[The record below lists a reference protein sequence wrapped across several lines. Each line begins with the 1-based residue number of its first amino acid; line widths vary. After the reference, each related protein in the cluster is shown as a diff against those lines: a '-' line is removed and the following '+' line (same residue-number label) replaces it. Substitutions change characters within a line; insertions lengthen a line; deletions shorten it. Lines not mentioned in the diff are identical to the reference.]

1 MNKKSLLNLFSWL
14 AIFGNVIFIFW
25 IIYNGLDEGFSA
37 APVQIA
43 SYLGLTLLLLLN
55 TIIIWRKHL

>member
-14 AIFGNVIFIFW
+14 AIFGNVIFILW
-25 IIYNGLDEGFSA
+25 IIYNGIDEGLSA

-43 SYLGLTLLLLLN
+43 SYLGLVILLLLN
-55 TIIIWRKHL
+55 IFLIWRKHL